1 MDERNLATWWSA
13 TFVDAAYNNGLRHAV
28 IAPGSRSTPLTL
40 AFAAHPGIKT
50 HVMVDERVAGFYA
63 LGIAK
68 STRTVAA
75 VITTSGTAV
84 ANLYPAV
91 MEARASETPLLVLSA
106 DRPPMH
112 RNIGASQTLDQ
123 IKIFGDAP
131 LFFHEVGEPRQDKPD
146 VSRLIVLAKQSM
158 RIAQTGGPVHLNFA
172 FRKPLEPVK
181 DFVFHGSVIGN
192 QKSVKSAI
200 TNSNEASHSQ
210 LRSTNIRL
218 PITNYQLPTTERPLI
233 LAGPNHHRS
242 GYGKLIAELAIQLN
256 APIFAESGA
265 HDGTVFPES
274 HVFPATDVF
283 LRDIQ
288 PDLVIRFGHHPVS
301 KGAEMLLSSGVR
313 QIHFFDGKQMQN
325 PEFAELEWIDSPADS
340 IQFDVATP
348 ADPSWLA
355 TLQEKKSEFLSKRDV
370 ILANESSFTDLH
382 VYQALLPKLGDVDI
396 VVSNSFPIRDLDLMW
411 NPALSAGGM
420 RVFVNRGAAGIDG
433 VTSTACG
440 IVAGSGQPAVLFT
453 GDLAFI
459 HDLNAL
465 LTRSELPSRLVV
477 VVVNNGGGTIFR
489 MLPLNESEETH
500 RRYFETPQDV
510 DISALCAGYKV
521 DFHRA
526 ESASDLTDFRFPIS
540 DAGITVLECI
550 TNPTA
555 SMNLRK
561 NLLSA

>member
-1 MDERNLATWWSA
+1 MDERNVATWWCS
-13 TFVDAAYNNGLRHAV
+13 TFADAAYQNGLRHAV

-68 STRTVAA
+68 SSGTAAA

-112 RNIGASQTLDQ
+112 RGIGASQTLDQ

-146 VSRLIVLAKQSM
+146 VNRLIVLAKQSM
-158 RIAQTGGPVHLNFA
+158 KFAQSGGPVHLNFA
-172 FRKPLEPVK
+172 FRKPLEPGK
-181 DFVFHGSVIGN
+181 DFVFPKSVIGN
-192 QKSVKSAI
+192 QKSEKSA
-200 TNSNEASHSQ
+200 TMYTDQAN
-210 LRSTNIRL
+210 L
-218 PITNYQLPTTERPLI
+218 PKLPTTNYQLPNTQHPIL

-242 GYGKLIAELAIQLN
+242 GYGKLISELALQLN
-256 APIFAESGA
+256 APIFAEPGA
-265 HDGTVFPES
+265 HDGTAFPES
-274 HVFPATDVF
+274 HVFPATDYF
-283 LRDIQ
+283 LRELQ

-301 KGAEMLLSSGVR
+301 KGAEILLSTGVR

-325 PEFAELEWIDSPADS
+325 PEFADVEWIDSPADS
-340 IQFDVATP
+340 IAFDITTP

-355 TLQEKKSEFLSKRDV
+355 TLQEKKSDFLAKRDV
-370 ILANESSFTDLH
+370 ILANEPAFTDLH
-382 VYQALLPKLGDVDI
+382 VYHELFPQLGDVDI
-396 VVSNSFPIRDLDLMW
+396 MVSNSFPIRDVDLMW

-440 IVAGSGQPAVLFT
+440 IVAGSGRPAVLFT

-521 DFHRA
+521 DYHRA
-526 ESASDLTDFRFPIS
+526 ESASDLTDFRFPIP
-540 DAGITVLECI
+540 DGGISVIECI
-550 TNPTA
+550 TDPAA
-555 SMNLRK
+555 SMTLRK
-561 NLLSA
+561 KLLSS

>member
-1 MDERNLATWWSA
+1 MDERNLATWWCA
-13 TFVDAAYNNGLRHAV
+13 TFADAAYQNGLRHAV

-68 STRTVAA
+68 SSGIAAA

-112 RNIGASQTLDQ
+112 RGIGASQTLDQ

-131 LFFHEVGEPRQDKPD
+131 LFFHEVGEPREDKPD
-146 VSRLIVLAKQSM
+146 VNRLIVLAKQSM
-158 RIAQTGGPVHLNFA
+158 RVVQTGGPVHLNFA
-172 FRKPLEPVK
+172 FRKPLEPSN
-181 DFVFHGSVIGN
+181 VFSYPFSVI
-192 QKSVKSAI
+192 SEES
-200 TNSNEASHSQ
+200 S
-210 LRSTNIRL
+210 
-218 PITNYQLPTTERPLI
+218 PTTENRQLKTISIPPTQHPIL
-233 LAGPNHHRS
+233 LAGPNHNRS
-242 GYGKLIAELAIQLN
+242 GYGKLISELALRLN
-256 APIFAESGA
+256 APIFAEPGA
-265 HDGTVFPES
+265 HDGTPFPES
-274 HVFPATDVF
+274 HVFPATDYF

-301 KGAEMLLSSGVR
+301 KGAELLLSTGIR
-313 QIHFFDGKQMQN
+313 QIHVFDGKQMQN
-325 PEFAELEWIDSPADS
+325 PELVDVEWIDAPAES
-340 IQFDVATP
+340 IQFEVDTP

-355 TLQEKKSEFLSKRDV
+355 TLQEKKSDFLTKRDV
-370 ILANESSFTDLH
+370 ILANEPAFSDLH
-382 VYQALLPKLGDVDI
+382 VYHELLPQLGDVDI
-396 VVSNSFPIRDLDLMW
+396 MVSNSFPIRDLDLMW

-440 IVAGSGQPAVLFT
+440 IVAGSGRPAVLFT
-453 GDLAFI
+453 GDLAFL

-521 DFHRA
+521 EYQRA
-526 ESASDLTDFRFPIS
+526 ESASQLTAHRLQFTDS
-540 DAGITVLECI
+540 GIKVIECI
-550 TNPTA
+550 TDPAA

-561 NLLSA
+561 SLLSA

>member
-1 MDERNLATWWSA
+1 MDERNLATWWCA
-13 TFVDAAYNNGLRHAV
+13 TFVDAAYQNGLRHAV
-28 IAPGSRSTPLTL
+28 LAPGSRSTPLTL
-40 AFAAHPGIKT
+40 AFATHPGIQT

-68 STRTVAA
+68 STRTAAA

-123 IKIFGDAP
+123 IKIFADAP

-146 VSRLIVLAKQSM
+146 VNRLIVLAKQSM
-158 RIAQTGGPVHLNFA
+158 RIAQSGGPVHLNFA
-172 FRKPLEPVK
+172 FRKPLEPGK
-181 DFVFHGSVIGN
+181 DFVYPGSVIGH
-192 QKSVKSAI
+192 QKSVKRSL
-200 TNSNEASHSQ
+200 TNSDDASLS
-210 LRSTNIRL
+210 LLPSNVYRL
-218 PITNYQLPTTERPLI
+218 PFTLHPIL

-242 GYGKLIAELAIQLN
+242 NYGKLIADLALQLN
-256 APIFAESGA
+256 APIFAEPGA
-265 HDGTVFPES
+265 HDGTAFPES
-274 HVFPATDVF
+274 HVFPATDRF
-283 LRDIQ
+283 LRELQ

-301 KGAEMLLSSGVR
+301 KGAEIMLSSGVR

-325 PEFAELEWIDSPADS
+325 PELADVVWIDAPADR

-355 TLQEKKSEFLSKRDV
+355 SLQEKKSAFLSNRDA
-370 ILANESSFTDLH
+370 ILANESAFSDLH

-396 VVSNSFPIRDLDLMW
+396 MVSNSFPIRDLDLMW

-440 IVAGSGQPAVLFT
+440 VVAGSGRPAVLFT

-465 LTRSELPSRLVV
+465 LTRSELPTRLVV

-489 MLPLNESEETH
+489 MLPLDESEVTH

-521 DFHRA
+521 DYHRA
-526 ESASDLTDFRFPIS
+526 ESASQLTDFRFPIS
-540 DAGITVLECI
+540 DGGITVLECV
-550 TNPTA
+550 TDPTA
-555 SMNLRK
+555 SMSIRK
-561 NLLSA
+561 SLLSA